1 MKLQDLGARRPT
13 EQIAKVLESQ
23 HGARIDFDRL
33 SRQQARTMLGKVR
46 SLVKEHRDSVSF
58 HYSERNPDYMKL
70 VMVEQALVSKL
81 NEQPTVG
88 GVAPVA
94 GANQPGAAGSAAAVN
109 PAQMGMQMAQRKKQ
123 LQDQLKAAQEQVRNI
138 QKQITQPTLGMAES
152 RRRISE
158 SEVQQA
164 QVVLAAQDMVDQI
177 QKMMEQISEMQF
189 KDLPALVNSI
199 RNDMGIDQ
207 ATKYQADSTAALT
220 TLLTSIQSGKTQ
232 LEAAQGI
239 LTGQAPVIPGVD
251 AGIDASADLD
261 AVDGDAG
268 ADIDADLSV
277 DATLPADDEED
288 LDTPAAALGRERR

>member
-94 GANQPGAAGSAAAVN
+94 GANQAGAAGSVAAVN
-109 PAQMGMQMAQRKKQ
+109 PAQMAMQMAQRKKQ
-123 LQDQLKAAQEQVRNI
+123 LQDQLKVAQGQVRNI

-152 RRRISE
+152 RRSISE

-239 LTGQAPVIPGVD
+239 LTGQAPIIPGVD
-251 AGIDASADLD
+251 AGADLG

-268 ADIDADLSV
+268 ADIDADLNI